1 LQSAGNDDVLN
12 FCGAVEILRHFRC
25 GQMAGEGKFLFQTV
39 GAHGLHT
46 GVEAAEGRPG
56 CEFFRVRC
64 GLNRVAALINE
75 AGSVS

>member
-1 LQSAGNDDVLN
+1 
-12 FCGAVEILRHFRC
+12 
-25 GQMAGEGKFLFQTV
+25 MAGEGKFLFQTV